1 MAIIKV
7 WLDETTDECISCGN
21 CEEVAPQVFEVP
33 DKMIVKADVDFNLY
47 ENEIKEAVDIC
58 PTSVIKIE
66 QDS

>member
-21 CEEVAPQVFEVP
+21 CEAVAPMVFEVP
-33 DKMIVKADVDFNLY
+33 DKMIVITGVDFTLY

-58 PTSVIKIE
+58 PTGVIKIE